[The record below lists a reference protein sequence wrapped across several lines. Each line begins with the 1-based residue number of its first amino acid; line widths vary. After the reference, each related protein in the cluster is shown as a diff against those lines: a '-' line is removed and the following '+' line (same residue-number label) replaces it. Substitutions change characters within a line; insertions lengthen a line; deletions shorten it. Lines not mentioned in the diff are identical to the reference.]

1 MEGQI
6 TIRAKEKS
14 RPWKIAYYINIDC
27 DVLVS
32 SWGWWMGIKFW
43 LDIWRLHA
51 ICDWMHFHT
60 AMRPIRPDYNPFY
73 HTRLAD
79 EKELDIS
86 ISHAGLNIIV
96 PWMTCYSIHRLME
109 LPQTM
114 FYNILHLQDL
124 IND

>member
-1 MEGQI
+1 
-6 TIRAKEKS
+6 
-14 RPWKIAYYINIDC
+14 
-27 DVLVS
+27 
-32 SWGWWMGIKFW
+32 
-43 LDIWRLHA
+43 
-51 ICDWMHFHT
+51 
-60 AMRPIRPDYNPFY
+60 MRPIRPDYNPFY
-73 HTRLAD
+73 HTRLED

-124 IND
+124 INDWKAVDDLKDVGMQEQIAVLKIVK